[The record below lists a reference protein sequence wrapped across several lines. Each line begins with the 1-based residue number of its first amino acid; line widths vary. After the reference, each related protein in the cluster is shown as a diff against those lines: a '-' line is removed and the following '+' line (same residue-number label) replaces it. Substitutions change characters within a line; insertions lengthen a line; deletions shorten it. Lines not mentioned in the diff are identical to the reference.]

1 MFQILLFVEFR
12 LFIGYNFD
20 RGFGTLLAVV
30 KRDRETQADCYGCRG
45 TIRGEADEEGR
56 GKR

>member
-45 TIRGEADEEGR
+45 TIRGEADEERR
-56 GKR
+56 GK

>member
-1 MFQILLFVEFR
+1 MFVEFL

-20 RGFGTLLAVV
+20 RGVGWLLAVV

-45 TIRGEADEEGR
+45 TIRGEADEER
-56 GKR
+56 RDK